1 MRSLTLTATGR
12 NINGSVALP
21 LSKSISNRALA
32 ISWLSHGQ
40 VNSGELSTAD
50 DTVLFSKLLQQ
61 VGEGSSKELHAANA
75 GTVLRF
81 LTAMLAVTPGEWI
94 LDGDDRMRQRPIGPL
109 VDALRQLGASI
120 DYLGSTGYPPIRIR
134 GEKLKGGRVTIAGDV
149 SSQFISSLLM
159 IGPVM
164 EKGIDIFV
172 EGEIVSRPYLWL
184 TMDMMKHAGI
194 RIQETPTFRVRG
206 NPYKPTT
213 LPSATDWSSASP
225 WYALMALADGGSL
238 LLQGLEEKSR
248 QADSTLPDFFMM
260 FGVDSR
266 RVDEGVMLTK
276 RKITKRSVNF
286 DLSLTPDIAPSI
298 IVTAAALG
306 YEGHFTGLKTL
317 RIKESDRVDALS
329 AELGKNGF
337 ICQPTADTLSFP
349 AQELVISQAVDT
361 YQDHRIA
368 MAFAPLALLGKP
380 VVITDPKVVIKS
392 YPGFWE
398 EMAKLVSINN
408 VIS

>member
-1 MRSLTLTATGR
+1 MRSLTLTATVR
-12 NINGSVALP
+12 NINGTVALP

-40 VNSGELSTAD
+40 VNSGELSAAD
-50 DTVLFSKLLQQ
+50 DTVLFSKLLKQ
-61 VGEGSSKELHAANA
+61 VDEGRSRELHAANA
-75 GTVLRF
+75 GTVFRF

-94 LDGDDRMRQRPIGPL
+94 LDGDQRMRKRPIGPL
-109 VDALRQLGASI
+109 VDALRQLGAAI
-120 DYLGSTGYPPIRIR
+120 DYLGNTGYPPIRIR
-134 GEKLKGGRVTIAGDV
+134 GEKLKGGRVTIAGNI

-164 EKGIDIFV
+164 EKGIDVFV
-172 EGEIVSRPYLWL
+172 EGEIVSSPYLWL

-194 RIQETPTFRVRG
+194 SIRETPSFRVIG

-225 WYALMALADGGSL
+225 WYALMALADKGSL
-238 LLQGLEEKSR
+238 ILRGLEEKSR
-248 QADSTLPDFFMM
+248 QADSALAEFFIM
-260 FGVDSR
+260 FGIESR
-266 RVDEGVMLTK
+266 WVDEGVLLTK
-276 RKITKRSVNF
+276 RKIIKESVNF

-306 YEGHFTGLKTL
+306 YKGHFTGLKTL

-337 ICQPTADTLSFP
+337 ICQTTADTLSFP
-349 AQELVISQAVDT
+349 AQELVISKAVDT

-380 VVITDPKVVIKS
+380 LVINDPEVVKKS

-398 EMAKLVSINN
+398 EMAKLVSIKNEK
-408 VIS
+408 S